1 MRVQLPDTCS
11 QNQLFT
17 SKPMYRY
24 IECQQ
29 MLSHSRVY
37 PLNRGKIV
45 PYFWQE
51 VKSIASCFVQTYF
64 VKVVSI
70 RYLLF
75 WAWWKVK
82 QFWML
87 TVSMSVNHQPAGKMQ
102 SVRMDWLENFT
113 IEFVLDFH
121 NTSSV
126 YPMKPINPSLWW
138 SPTLTVPVFYKLS
151 SLRHMLHFIWSPW
164 KQNTRI
170 V

>member
-1 MRVQLPDTCS
+1 MFGFFAMRVQLPDTCS

-102 SVRMDWLENFT
+102 SVLMDWLENFT

-126 YPMKPINPSLWW
+126 YPMKPINLEHQPSALINGEYCHYMLTI
-138 SPTLTVPVFYKLS
+138 TLSMSLTYS
-151 SLRHMLHFIWSPW
+151 SG
-164 KQNTRI
+164 
-170 V
+170 